1 MTPSIYLALNGEIT
15 HLLND
20 PSGGDSAERRQLE
33 ELCGVSGA
41 AVSDIHVQELL
52 PLYVSSSI
60 CVKYTCVRIIPS
72 MHLLVCCTLHH
83 DDDVSRLSGL
93 DKQIAPNSRV
103 TFDLSSEVKKGVCVC
118 VRCHIFHADVQTR
131 GT

>member
-83 DDDVSRLSGL
+83 DDGVSPLSGL
-93 DKQIAPNSRV
+93 DKPIAPRV

-118 VRCHIFHADVQTR
+118 MSGVHADVQTR